1 MVNYIQYE
9 IQPLTSDEMRSFVT
23 QKWYET
29 NLPCSTD
36 DAVSTAIMRISNGN
50 LRVLHRIFN
59 EIRRLQKINCFQPIT
74 PDVVEVARKGL
85 LLGTT

>member
-1 MVNYIQYE
+1 MQAFI
-9 IQPLTSDEMRSFVT
+9 SRKWDEL
-23 QKWYET
+23 
-29 NLPCSTD
+29 NLPCTAD

-50 LRVLHRIFN
+50 LRVLHRIFY
-59 EIRRLQKINCFQPIT
+59 EIKRLQKINCFQTIT